1 MRRLNAVLLCA
12 LVAVPCAGFGQA
24 SADALGK
31 RLNGLRG
38 VPDAQRPAE
47 TLKLAMEIRTLPP
60 GIPKLKL
67 ADGLTHLATEGDPGR
82 EALQGVAT
90 TLALALAETPIPAKS
105 PDAAPAAPY
114 FDLAKLVRYEHVTV
128 EPNAA
133 LDAPLGKATD
143 DLVAQD
149 AGLAKVDFS
158 LKDLKGKKWTLS
170 ELKGKIVLVN
180 FWATWC
186 PPCRKEMPD
195 LDAIYTHFKDQMV
208 VLSIS
213 DEDMGKVGA
222 YISQTAYQPP
232 VLLDPGGKVA
242 KEFHVDGIPKSF
254 VFDKEGKLA
263 AQSIDMRTQRQF
275 LAMLQ
280 QAGLHK

>member
-1 MRRLNAVLLCA
+1 MRRFGVALLCL
-12 LVAVPCAGFGQA
+12 LVGVPGMGFGQA

-31 RLNGLRG
+31 RLNGLRE

-47 TLKLAMEIRTLPP
+47 TLKLAMEIRTLPA
-60 GIPKLKL
+60 GMPKLRL

-90 TLALALAETPIPAKS
+90 TLALALEETPLPAK
-105 PDAAPAAPY
+105 PADAKPASPY
-114 FDLAKLVRYEHVTV
+114 FELAELVRYEHVTV

-133 LDAPLGKATD
+133 LDAPLAKLNDELA
-143 DLVAQD
+143 AQD
-149 AGLAKVDFS
+149 AEVAKVDFS
-158 LKDLKGKKWTLS
+158 LEDLKGKKWTLS

-195 LDAIYTHFKDQMV
+195 LDAIYTHFKDQLV

-213 DEDMGKVGA
+213 DEEMFKVGS
-222 YISQTAYQPP
+222 YISQTGYQPP

-254 VFDKEGKLA
+254 VYDKEGKLV
-263 AQSIDMRTQRQF
+263 AQTIDMRTQRQF

-280 QAGLHK
+280 QAGLHR